1 MKQSIR
7 VGLCGFGFMGK
18 THLYALSNLPYFY
31 DLPYRAK
38 VIGVCTAHR
47 ETADSAA
54 EAFGIRRVYACEAD
68 MIADGDIDV
77 IDICTPNPCHFTT
90 ARAAITAGKHVLC
103 EKPLTASAEESREL
117 AQLAASTGLTCGV
130 VFNNRFLS
138 PVLRARQ
145 LAEEGRLGRI
155 LSFDFAYRHNSCI
168 DPERT
173 VGWKQRA
180 TCGGGTLADLGP
192 HVIDLCRLLCG
203 EIVSVMGKSQI
214 AFPTHRVPEGEWL
227 TDADEAFYLTATTAS
242 GAVGQITVSKLTQ
255 GANDELTFSVYR
267 SADCAVLHAWN
278 AWGALTLRHCP
289 FRHPKHR
296 SVGYVDTLGA
306 WSTTYLPCMPIAPLT
321 RHLPTVPPST
331 GSLPPRGA
339 PMQRGGRCRYDVLS
353 TLSHHRAYRSHRS
366 RKGRSVRDL
375 PALGNPFHRHGCGV
389 SRPAGTAFRLL

>member
-31 DLPYRAK
+31 DLPYRAE

-47 ETADSAA
+47 ETADAAA

-255 GANDELTFSVYR
+255 GANDELTFSVYGTEG
-267 SADCAVLHAWN
+267 AVRFDLMQPN
-278 AWGALTLRHCP
+278 
-289 FRHPKHR
+289 
-296 SVGYVDTLGA
+296 
-306 WSTTYLPCMPIAPLT
+306 YL
-321 RHLPTVPPST
+321 
-331 GSLPPRGA
+331 
-339 PMQRGGRCRYDVLS
+339 
-353 TLSHHRAYRSHRS
+353 
-366 RKGRSVRDL
+366 
-375 PALGNPFHRHGCGV
+375 
-389 SRPAGTAFRLL
+389 

>member
-31 DLPYRAK
+31 DLPYRAE

-47 ETADSAA
+47 ETADAAA

-90 ARAAITAGKHVLC
+90 ARAAISAGKHVLC

-255 GANDELTFSVYR
+255 GANDELTFSVYGTEGAVRFDLMQPNYLYVYVNDAAGAPLGGLRGFTRVECVGRFDAPALPFPSPKAPIGWLRGHIGSMEHYLSAVYAHR
-267 SADCAVLHAWN
+267 SADPSFADGAAVDRIIA
-278 AWGALTLRHCP
+278 AAR
-289 FRHPKHR
+289 R
-296 SVGYVDTLGA
+296 SDAEG
-306 WSTTYLPCMPIAPLT
+306 
-321 RHLPTVPPST
+321 REVP
-331 GSLPPRGA
+331 
-339 PMQRGGRCRYDVLS
+339 V
-353 TLSHHRAYRSHRS
+353 
-366 RKGRSVRDL
+366 
-375 PALGNPFHRHGCGV
+375 
-389 SRPAGTAFRLL
+389 

>member
-1 MKQSIR
+1 
-7 VGLCGFGFMGK
+7 
-18 THLYALSNLPYFY
+18 
-31 DLPYRAK
+31 
-38 VIGVCTAHR
+38 
-47 ETADSAA
+47 
-54 EAFGIRRVYACEAD
+54 

-255 GANDELTFSVYR
+255 GANDELTFSVY
-267 SADCAVLHAWN
+267 AVSYTH
-278 AWGALTLRHCP
+278 LTL
-289 FRHPKHR
+289 
-296 SVGYVDTLGA
+296 
-306 WSTTYLPCMPIAPLT
+306 
-321 RHLPTVPPST
+321 PTILRV
-331 GSLPPRGA
+331 
-339 PMQRGGRCRYDVLS
+339 
-353 TLSHHRAYRSHRS
+353 
-366 RKGRSVRDL
+366 
-375 PALGNPFHRHGCGV
+375 
-389 SRPAGTAFRLL
+389 

>member
-1 MKQSIR
+1 
-7 VGLCGFGFMGK
+7 
-18 THLYALSNLPYFY
+18 
-31 DLPYRAK
+31 
-38 VIGVCTAHR
+38 
-47 ETADSAA
+47 
-54 EAFGIRRVYACEAD
+54 
-68 MIADGDIDV
+68 MIADGDIDF

-90 ARAAITAGKHVLC
+90 ARAAISAGKHVLC

-145 LAEEGRLGRI
+145 LVEEGRLGRI

-255 GANDELTFSVYR
+255 GANDELTFSVYGTEG
-267 SADCAVLHAWN
+267 AVFDLMQPNYLYVYVNDA
-278 AWGALTLRHCP
+278 AGAPLGGLRGFTRVECVGRFDAPALP
-289 FRHPKHR
+289 FPSPKAP
-296 SVGYVDTLGA
+296 VGWLRGHIG
-306 WSTTYLPCMPIAPLT
+306 SMGTTYLPCMPIAPLT